1 MRQSTHPC
9 TRSERRPMTAS
20 DHPVARR
27 RVGWA
32 DSGVAVAVA
41 VASLAALALSDE
53 AGARTP
59 DPVAVALLLAM
70 AAPLSVRRR
79 WPTVVVAV
87 VGVLALVSFAAGYP
101 GGPPTIA
108 LLVALFSIAAAGHRW
123 WTILVTVFF
132 AGGGLLFRVVF
143 EDDPPVSIVLDSA
156 LFVLVSLLGDAVHTR
171 RQLMIET
178 QERLRLAAVERD
190 AETKRRVT
198 DERLRI
204 ARELHDIMAHTITTM
219 SVQAGAALDS
229 LDHQPDHTRTAL
241 TGMRTASRQAMQE
254 LRATV
259 SLLRSAD
266 GNTSETR
273 HPTPG
278 LAQLDELFQR
288 VRDTSV
294 ELSHDIAGT
303 PAELTPT
310 LQLTAYRVV
319 QEGLTNV
326 IRHSGAESVT
336 VRLTYSDNNLRVQ
349 VDDDGTGLPKDH
361 VEGFGLRGLRERV
374 EAIGGTLHVGSTPG
388 GGFRLRAELPH
399 LEAR

>member
-1 MRQSTHPC
+1 
-9 TRSERRPMTAS
+9 MTAPERNLTRGGAGWT
-20 DHPVARR
+20 DGLIAVTVAI
-27 RVGWA
+27 V
-32 DSGVAVAVA
+32 
-41 VASLAALALSDE
+41 SLIALGLSDE
-53 AGARTP
+53 AGAREP
-59 DPVAVALLLAM
+59 DLAAVALLLAM

-87 VGVLALVSFAAGYP
+87 VGVLALVSFSAGYP

-123 WTILVTVFF
+123 WTIAVTVFF
-132 AGGGLLFRVVF
+132 AGGGLLFRALF

-178 QERLRLAAVERD
+178 QERLRLAASERD
-190 AETKRRVT
+190 AEAQRRVT

-219 SVQAGAALDS
+219 SVQAGAALDA
-229 LDHQPDHTRTAL
+229 LDHQPDQARTAL
-241 TGMRTASRQAMQE
+241 TGMRAVSRQAMQE

-259 SLLRSAD
+259 SLLRGAD
-266 GNTSETR
+266 GDRDTTR

-278 LAQLDELFQR
+278 LAQLEELFRR
-288 VRDTSV
+288 VRDTGL
-294 ELSHDIAGT
+294 ELSNDVVGA
-303 PAELTPT
+303 PAELTPA
-310 LQLTAYRVV
+310 LQLTAYRVI

-326 IRHSGAESVT
+326 IRHSEATSAT
-336 VRLTYSDNNLRVQ
+336 IRLAYSDAGLRVQ
-349 VDDDGTGLPKDH
+349 VDDDGTGLPRDH
-361 VEGFGLRGLRERV
+361 TEGFGLRGLRERV

-388 GGFRLRAELPH
+388 GGFRLLADLPYP
-399 LEAR
+399 EGT